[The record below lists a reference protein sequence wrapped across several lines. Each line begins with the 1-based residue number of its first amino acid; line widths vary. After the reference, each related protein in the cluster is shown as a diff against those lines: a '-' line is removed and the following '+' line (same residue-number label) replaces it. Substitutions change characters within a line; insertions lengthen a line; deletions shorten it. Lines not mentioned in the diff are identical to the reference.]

1 MGGSG
6 KPVSGSRC
14 KEALGIFPSRRSPRE
29 AEGQGVQLHIRLPKL
44 QILPGPVMRSELT
57 TATLKIRSKG
67 KQFPLTKDHVSLWPH
82 LRCPHS
88 LGLPCL
94 LDAAAYS
101 SQRLRC
107 GSTLARLWCGSDAQ
121 RLCLLPAPLDVS
133 EHRGAWW
140 GQSCWMQLRNAG
152 ELNGPH
158 LGQQD
163 WRWVNFLSIL
173 PFDGQS

>member
-1 MGGSG
+1 MEGSG

-29 AEGQGVQLHIRLPKL
+29 AEGQGAQLHTSFPKL

-67 KQFPLTKDHVSLWPH
+67 KQFLLTKDHVSLWPH

-94 LDAAAYS
+94 LDAAAYL
-101 SQRLRC
+101 SQRLQC
-107 GSTLARLWCGSDAQ
+107 GSTLARLWL
-121 RLCLLPAPLDVS
+121 RLLPAPLDVN
-133 EHRGAWW
+133 EHRGTWW
-140 GQSCWMQLRNAG
+140 GQSCSMQLRNAG

-163 WRWVNFLSIL
+163 WRWVNSLSIL
-173 PFDGQS
+173 AFDRQS